1 MLCSYSIEDEKINV
15 FSLFLENAINGNTS
29 YQEEVKRVIKE
40 VQELSLNVKTIYS
53 IDRNNFTIILNLY
66 YSDSEYFKKI
76 DLEKI
81 NEEDYRLIESKLK
94 VKNELAF
101 A

>member
-81 NEEDYRLIESKLK
+81 NVEDYRLIESKLK